1 MTKDQST
8 VALNGSEKYDPLYNY
23 PLFYVATCKDPKLVW
38 SSKKQYLEINQSPNW
53 KVFYNFLAYES
64 GKKKRRKKEKREGGR
79 ERGRKKGKQI
89 NSLLLPLNLLSS
101 PCSVLYFC
109 ILSCY
114 FSPIADFILSGSL
127 VVIQYVFHSLMV
139 AIIFYNFIYWHHADY
154 NKYVSLE
161 K

>member
-64 GKKKRRKKEKREGGR
+64 GKKREGKKRRGKGGGREGGR
-79 ERGRKKGKQI
+79 KENRLTLYSCLSTYSVAHAVFCI
-89 NSLLLPLNLLSS
+89 FASSPATSLLLQILY
-101 PCSVLYFC
+101 SVV
-109 ILSCY
+109 
-114 FSPIADFILSGSL
+114 P
-127 VVIQYVFHSLMV
+127 
-139 AIIFYNFIYWHHADY
+139 
-154 NKYVSLE
+154 
-161 K
+161 